1 MNIKTVALTK
11 EQYQT
16 IIQTMKQGFTGC
28 RPNERIATVLTLEAN
43 LGLRISDIIHLRLA
57 DIVKDGDRYR
67 LSIVEQKTKRHE
79 TSLSRWLCISTSAA
93 IVLTTVFH
101 PKQSSSHCLKE
112 PYRSN

>member
-57 DIVKDGDRYR
+57 DIVKTVTGIAF
-67 LSIVEQKTKRHE
+67 LSWSRKRKRHE

>member
-11 EQYQT
+11 EQYQS

-28 RPNERIATVLTLEAN
+28 RPNERIATALTLEAN

-67 LSIVEQKTKRHE
+67 PIHRGAKNEKGTKLHRP
-79 TSLSRWLCISTSAA
+79 SGSDISTSAA
-93 IVLTTVFH
+93 IVLTTASHMRPSSFH
-101 PKQSSSHCLKE
+101 
-112 PYRSN
+112 

>member
-28 RPNERIATVLTLEAN
+28 RPNERIVTALTLEAN

-57 DIVKDGDRYR
+57 DIVKDGDRDR
-67 LSIVEQKTKRHE
+67 LSIVEQKTKKY
-79 TSLSRWLCISTSAA
+79 ISQ
-93 IVLTTVFH
+93 
-101 PKQSSSHCLKE
+101 QS
-112 PYRSN
+112 